1 MKLPRAWRSV
11 DVTFLTVPFLEMALK
26 GSWHIEAL
34 KAEGADKPLLRRV
47 PILTILVC
55 TSRRV
60 CHRLGLLGNVLQEIH
75 LLWREKISCS
85 SFLGVIVGLRPP
97 LFSTFTAE

>member
-11 DVTFLTVPFLEMALK
+11 DVTFFTVPFLEMALK

-34 KAEGADKPLLRRV
+34 KAEGADKPLLWRI
-47 PILTILVC
+47 PILTILIC

-60 CHRLGLLGNVLQEIH
+60 CHRLGLLGDVLQEIH
-75 LLWREKISCS
+75 LLQKKISCS
-85 SFLGVIVGLRPP
+85 SSLGVIVGLRPP
-97 LFSTFTAE
+97 LFSTFTAN

>member
-11 DVTFLTVPFLEMALK
+11 DVTFFTVPFLEMALK

-34 KAEGADKPLLRRV
+34 KAERADEPLLRRV
-47 PILTILVC
+47 PILTVLVC
-55 TSRRV
+55 TSRRI

-75 LLWREKISCS
+75 LLQKISCS
-85 SFLGVIVGLRPP
+85 SSLGVIVGLRPP
-97 LFSTFTAE
+97 LFSTFTAK